1 MAKTITLLTDK
12 RYLKNEPNNWYI
24 NNIFKDDELVTEAL
38 EKVGFTV
45 ERTHWDNEDYDWSK
59 TDFAIFRT
67 TWDYFDK
74 FNEFR
79 NWLDNVNEKT
89 TLINPKS
96 IIDWNFDK
104 QYLKALESKGV
115 NIPETRIIKSGD
127 KNALAYHFNNSGFK
141 KAVLK
146 PCIAGAARHTYVI
159 DGSNVSHYE
168 PIFKELIANEHMMLQ
183 DFQTSIQEK
192 GEVSIIMFGGN
203 YSHAVLKKAKKG
215 DFRVQDDFGG
225 TVHNYSPSDDEIA
238 FAQQVLSQVEP
249 LPSYARVDYFWD
261 NNMQLALGELELIEP
276 ELWFRHHPK
285 SAQIFAQ
292 TIANEYL

>member
-12 RYLKNEPNNWYI
+12 RYLKNEPDNWYI

-59 TDFAIFRT
+59 TDFALFRT

-79 NWLDNVNEKT
+79 NWLDFVSKKT

-104 QYLKALESKGV
+104 QYLKALEAKGV

-127 KNALAYHFNNSGFK
+127 KNALAYHFNKSGFT

-168 PIFKELIANEHMMLQ
+168 PIFKELIANEHMILQ
-183 DFQTSIQEK
+183 EFQTSIQEK

-238 FAQQVLSQVEP
+238 FAQQVLWQVEP

-276 ELWFRHHPK
+276 ELWFRNYPK

>member
-12 RYLKNEPNNWYI
+12 RYLKNEPENWYV
-24 NNIFKDDELVTEAL
+24 NNIFKDDNLVTKAL
-38 EKVGFTV
+38 EKVGFIV
-45 ERTHWDNEDYDWSK
+45 DRTNWDNDSYNWSK
-59 TDFAIFRT
+59 TDLALFRT

-74 FNEFR
+74 FKEFR
-79 NWLDNVNEKT
+79 NWLDDVSEKT

-104 QYLKALESKGV
+104 QYLKELEIKGV
-115 NIPETRIIKSGD
+115 NIPDTQIIKSGD
-127 KNALAYHFNNSGFK
+127 SNNLAFHFKHSGYK

-146 PCIAGAARHTYVI
+146 PCVAGAARHTYVI
-159 DGSNVSHYE
+159 EGSNVSHYE
-168 PIFKELIANEHMMLQ
+168 SIFKELIASEPMMLQ
-183 DFQTSIQEK
+183 GFQTSIQEK

-203 YSHAVLKKAKKG
+203 YSHAVLKKAKRG

-225 TVHNYSPSDDEIA
+225 TVHNYLPSDDEIA
-238 FAQQVLSQVEP
+238 FAQQVLLHVEP

-276 ELWFRHHPK
+276 ELWFRNYPK
-285 SAQIFAQ
+285 SAQIFAE

>member
-12 RYLKNEPNNWYI
+12 RYLKNEPDNWYI

-45 ERTHWDNEDYDWSK
+45 ERTHWDNENYDWSK
-59 TDFAIFRT
+59 TDFALFRT
-67 TWDYFDK
+67 TWDYFNK
-74 FNEFR
+74 FKEFR
-79 NWLDNVNEKT
+79 KWLEVVSEKT

-104 QYLKALESKGV
+104 QYLKALEAKGV
-115 NIPETRIIKSGD
+115 NIPETHIIKSGD
-127 KNALAYHFNNSGFK
+127 TNALAFHFKSLGFT

-159 DGSNVSHYE
+159 DSSNVSNYE
-168 PIFKELIANEHMMLQ
+168 SIFKELISKEHMMLQ
-183 DFQTSIQEK
+183 EFQTLIQEK
-192 GEVSIIMFGGN
+192 GEVSIIMLGGN

-225 TVHNYSPSDDEIA
+225 TVHNYSPSDDEIE
-238 FAQQVLSQVEP
+238 FAKSVVSQVEP
-249 LPSYARVDYFWD
+249 LPTYARVDYFWD

-276 ELWFRHHPK
+276 ELWFRNHPK
-285 SAQIFAQ
+285 SAQIFAE